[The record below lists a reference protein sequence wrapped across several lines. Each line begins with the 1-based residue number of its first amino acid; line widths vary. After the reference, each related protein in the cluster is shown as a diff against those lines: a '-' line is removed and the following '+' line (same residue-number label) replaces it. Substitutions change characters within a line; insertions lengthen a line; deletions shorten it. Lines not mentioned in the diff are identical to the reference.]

1 MLRLIVDNT
10 GGGRPA
16 PEPERTAAPVR
27 RPADPRTILVVDPD
41 PLLREI
47 LAAGLRLHDARYT
60 VLAVEAPEKA
70 IATLTSLG
78 VDLVITEVLF
88 PRLTLEA
95 GTAYVE
101 RLRRAFS
108 HLPVLLLTEAL
119 SGLTHLDA
127 VDGVLAKPPDMDE
140 LLRRVDRLLD
150 RSRESVVRGIGLVSL
165 LQVLELERKSC
176 TLTIEERGRAGS
188 LRLRNGRLAHAEVQ
202 IEAGPA
208 HGKAALFEMLSW
220 TEPILRISD
229 RSDGPITIERG
240 VQELLL
246 EYFVEEDHARRG

>member
-10 GGGRPA
+10 GGPRPA
-16 PEPERTAAPVR
+16 LEPAGEPAPVR
-27 RPADPRTILVVDPD
+27 RPSDPCTILVVDPD

-47 LAAGLRLHDARYT
+47 LAASLRLHDARYT

-88 PRLTLEA
+88 PRLSLEA

-119 SGLTHLDA
+119 SGVTHLDA
-127 VDGVLAKPPDMDE
+127 IDGVLAKPPDMDE
-140 LLRRVDRLLD
+140 LLRRVDSLLD
-150 RSRESVVRGIGLVSL
+150 RSRESVVRGISLVSL

-176 TLTIEERGRAGS
+176 TLAVEERGRAGR
-188 LRLRNGRLAHAEVQ
+188 LRLRDGRLAHAE
-202 IEAGPA
+202 AGPA
-208 HGKAALFEMLSW
+208 RGKEALFEMLSW
-220 TEPILRISD
+220 AAPILRISD
-229 RSDGPITIERG
+229 RSEGPVTIEG
-240 VQELLL
+240 GIQELLL
-246 EYFVEEDHARRG
+246 EYFIEEDHGRRG